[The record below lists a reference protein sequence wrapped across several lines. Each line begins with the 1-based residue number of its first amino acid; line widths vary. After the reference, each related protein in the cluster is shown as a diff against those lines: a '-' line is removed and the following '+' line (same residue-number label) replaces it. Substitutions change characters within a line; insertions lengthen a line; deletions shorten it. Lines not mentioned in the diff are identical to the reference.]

1 MGDFYYMTYIRTK
14 SNQRIK
20 DYTGFKKGYLE
31 AISFEFV
38 KNNST
43 YWKFKCDCGNY
54 KILKSNKVLTKN
66 STTKSCGCK
75 KYKNGKSN
83 CPAFNK
89 VFHSYY
95 RGAKRRNLE
104 FLLSIDEFKDITSK
118 NCVYCG
124 IEPNKISK
132 TKFNIYTY
140 NGIDRKDNLIGYV
153 LENSLPCCTLCNKAK
168 RDLDYN
174 IFIDWIKQI
183 KKMEISN

>member
-1 MGDFYYMTYIRTK
+1 MTYIQIK

-20 DYTGFKKGYLE
+20 DYTGFKKGYLQ

-43 YWKFKCDCGNY
+43 YWLFKCDCGNY
-54 KILKSNKVLTKN
+54 KILKSNKVLSKN

-75 KYKNGKSN
+75 KNKNQTSN

-89 VFHSYY
+89 VFLSYSK
-95 RGAKRRNLE
+95 GAKRRNLD
-104 FLLSIDEFKDITSK
+104 FSLSINDFKNITSK
-118 NCVYCG
+118 KCFYCG

-132 TKFNIYTY
+132 TKFNTYTY
-140 NGIDRKDNLIGYV
+140 NGIDRKDNLLGYS

-168 RDLDYN
+168 RDLDFN
-174 IFIDWIKQI
+174 IFINWIKQI
-183 KKMEISN
+183 KNFNNNAL